1 MQLNFF
7 VPQFFL
13 HGNYKIQVR
22 HRHHHHELI
31 STIGSMYQQANDFQQ
46 LAVHSSNPVNRYID
60 YLSKNT
66 SLKLSVGKM
75 K

>member
-31 STIGSMYQQANDFQQ
+31 STIGSKSQQPNDFQQ
-46 LAVHSSNPVNRYID
+46 LALHLSNPVHYYID
-60 YLSKNT
+60 YLSKDT
-66 SLKLSVGKM
+66 PLKLSVGKM